1 MLVAII
7 DMGTN
12 TFHCLIVK
20 ISGDGSFQKLY
31 KTKNSVKLG
40 ENGINK
46 NFIQEEPFKRGLA
59 TLKEYKIKIDEYEV
73 EKTYAYGTAAL
84 RSANNSAEFIEA
96 VYKETGICVEIISG
110 ELEAEYIYLGVR
122 TALDMGDKNSLVM
135 DIGGG
140 SVEFIIA
147 DKNNIKWSHSF
158 DLGAAR
164 LLDKFKPTDPIS
176 REEIMLVENYLE
188 TNLQKLFI
196 ECKRYEP
203 QTLIGSSGSFDTFA
217 ELIAYEYYSPKIL
230 KNKTEYIFNI
240 EEYKNIHHI
249 ILTSQREDRAKMK
262 GLTAL
267 RIDMIVLASIFVNL
281 IIKKLNISEMK
292 LSTHAMKEGIL
303 WSILEK

>member
-1 MLVAII
+1 M
-7 DMGTN
+7 
-12 TFHCLIVK
+12 
-20 ISGDGSFQKLY
+20 
-31 KTKNSVKLG
+31 
-40 ENGINK
+40 
-46 NFIQEEPFKRGLA
+46 
-59 TLKEYKIKIDEYEV
+59 
-73 EKTYAYGTAAL
+73 